1 MCPSR
6 LVFSDVICFVQ
17 SQIGGV
23 IFTHDYF
30 DFNVVAVV
38 ALVCCE
44 MFFYRRV
51 VVAQVF
57 LLFDHVG
64 IM

>member
-1 MCPSR
+1 M
-6 LVFSDVICFVQ
+6 FSDVISFVQ

-23 IFTHDYF
+23 IFTRDNF

-44 MFFYRRV
+44 MFFYQRV

-64 IM
+64 IV